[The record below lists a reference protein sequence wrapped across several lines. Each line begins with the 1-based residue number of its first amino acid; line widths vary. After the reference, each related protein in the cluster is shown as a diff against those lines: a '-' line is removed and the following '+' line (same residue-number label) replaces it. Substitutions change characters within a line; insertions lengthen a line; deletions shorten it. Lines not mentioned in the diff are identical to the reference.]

1 MRATVAVALPT
12 KEAFH
17 YVLPARLAAHATIGL
32 RVLIPF
38 RNRKEIGYIL
48 ETTPYVAGAG
58 TKEIKEIKEI
68 EDILDEEPLFH
79 AGVVPLFK
87 WMADYY
93 RYPIGRLIQS
103 ALPGS
108 LRITH
113 FRAARITAS
122 GLRALEHLP
131 AQSEA
136 RRALAWIEAHPGRR
150 IPKGLPVDLNWQ
162 KRGWIVVEHV
172 SEGRRALPKMRKY
185 VRPREGQCLESLLR
199 EQAALLRA
207 KNEVEFLQTL
217 FGSHGMPKAEL
228 AGRFGNGAYL
238 TKKWLQK
245 GFLEEYSVI
254 APREPSQE
262 IIAPPPPPRQLHQQQ
277 ERVLRAC
284 QRRLEE
290 GRFATCLLHGVT
302 GSGKTEVYY
311 RAIEHAARLGRQ
323 SILMVPEI
331 ALAVYMESVFR
342 SRLGEKVAIYHS
354 GLSGGEKSY
363 QWSRMAKG
371 EVDLV
376 IGARSALFA
385 PVPRLGLI
393 IVDEEHDSSYKQEEA
408 PRYQARDAAVV
419 RAKME
424 QALVILGSGTP
435 SVQSYHNAVT
445 GRYEHLVMPE
455 RIEQRPLPD
464 FQVMDMKSLA
474 DKQKRNGLISPQLRA
489 ALDDELLRGRQ
500 AILFLNRRGFDRL
513 HLCRACGH
521 AIRCRNCDLAMVYHL
536 QKSCLVCHYCGLQS
550 TAGHKCPACGG
561 QSVGNYGFG
570 TEKLEQELVAL
581 YPDRNVAR
589 MDRDSTRRKGQ
600 AIQILRRFSEHK
612 IDVLVGTQMIT
623 KGYDFPNVT
632 LVGVIAADLSLGFPD
647 FRAAERTYQLLTQ
660 VAGRAGRGDQR
671 GRVIVQTFNP
681 EHYAISS
688 AREYDF
694 ASFYEKEKA
703 LRVQLGYPPFAYLA
717 CLRLQGN
724 NQDVTADKACQVGQG
739 IEGILERWPKRG
751 REIQVLGPV
760 EAPITKLKG
769 KYRWQIL
776 VKSKQ
781 AGLLHKFLD
790 RVEGM
795 ARKSLRSSGVSMV
808 VDVDPYQML

>member
-1 MRATVAVALPT
+1 VISTPSSTRPPAKNDLNPQATGKRLPGAAKMRATVAVALPT

-245 GFLEEYSVI
+245 GFLEEYPVI
-254 APREPSQE
+254 VPREPSQE

-311 RAIEHAARLGRQ
+311 RSIEHAARLGRQ

-371 EVDLV
+371 EVDRV

-385 PVPRLGLI
+385 PVPRLGLL
-393 IVDEEHDSSYKQEEA
+393 IVDVEHDSSYKQEEA
-408 PRYQARDAAVV
+408 PGHRRSNP
-419 RAKME
+419 
-424 QALVILGSGTP
+424 ITTP
-435 SVQSYHNAVT
+435 
-445 GRYEHLVMPE
+445 
-455 RIEQRPLPD
+455 
-464 FQVMDMKSLA
+464 
-474 DKQKRNGLISPQLRA
+474 
-489 ALDDELLRGRQ
+489 
-500 AILFLNRRGFDRL
+500 
-513 HLCRACGH
+513 
-521 AIRCRNCDLAMVYHL
+521 
-536 QKSCLVCHYCGLQS
+536 
-550 TAGHKCPACGG
+550 
-561 QSVGNYGFG
+561 
-570 TEKLEQELVAL
+570 
-581 YPDRNVAR
+581 
-589 MDRDSTRRKGQ
+589 
-600 AIQILRRFSEHK
+600 
-612 IDVLVGTQMIT
+612 
-623 KGYDFPNVT
+623 
-632 LVGVIAADLSLGFPD
+632 
-647 FRAAERTYQLLTQ
+647 
-660 VAGRAGRGDQR
+660 
-671 GRVIVQTFNP
+671 
-681 EHYAISS
+681 
-688 AREYDF
+688 
-694 ASFYEKEKA
+694 
-703 LRVQLGYPPFAYLA
+703 
-717 CLRLQGN
+717 LQG
-724 NQDVTADKACQVGQG
+724 GMS
-739 IEGILERWPKRG
+739 IL
-751 REIQVLGPV
+751 
-760 EAPITKLKG
+760 
-769 KYRWQIL
+769 
-776 VKSKQ
+776 
-781 AGLLHKFLD
+781 
-790 RVEGM
+790 
-795 ARKSLRSSGVSMV
+795 
-808 VDVDPYQML
+808 